1 MILFKSILTLLVI
14 GGVLLAAPSGCK
26 TKETSEPVTPAP
38 AQRLVSSSLIG
49 EYSPSQ
55 LRSRYTGINSLFQ
68 ALIVNGINVY
78 RLEYK
83 TTNTDGKT
91 VMASGALIVPDAA
104 TAAPLLSMQH
114 GTIGGDSEAPS
125 YYRSGSE
132 AYTFGTVFASQGY
145 IIAAP
150 DYIGYGASKDL
161 PHTYDQRTGLATA
174 SLDMLRAARE
184 FMSKNN
190 INWDKHLYLAGY
202 SEGGYATMALQ
213 KKIEE
218 ETGDEFNLVAS
229 SCGAGAYDKTAFMK
243 QVINE
248 RTSGVASINELYV
261 WVLLTYDRIY
271 GLNRPMTYYF
281 KEPYATQVA
290 AKGKEAV
297 INVSLNQ
304 AFTDSFKKAINDG
317 TDEGFLKAVRDNDIY
332 DWKPRTPTQLYHGD
346 ADNTV
351 LYLNSVNAR
360 DAMQKRGATN
370 VELKPIRGGT
380 HATSILSYIT
390 GTYSFFG
397 KTK

>member
-1 MILFKSILTLLVI
+1 MILFKSILTLFI
-14 GGVLLAAPSGCK
+14 SGVLLVAPTSCK
-26 TKETSEPVTPAP
+26 TKERNEPVLPAP
-38 AQRLVSSSLIG
+38 TKTLTSSTLIG
-49 EYSPSQ
+49 DYSDKQ

-68 ALIVNGINVY
+68 ALIVNGIKVY
-78 RLEYK
+78 RLEYR
-83 TTNTDGKT
+83 TTNTDGKSVT
-91 VMASGALIVPDAA
+91 ASGALLVPNVT

-114 GTIGGDSEAPS
+114 GTIGSDREAPS
-125 YYRSGSE
+125 YYGSGSE

-161 PHTYDQRTGLATA
+161 PHTYDQRSGLATA

-184 FMSKNN
+184 FLSQNK
-190 INWDKHLYLAGY
+190 INWDKRLYLAGY

-248 RTSGVASINELYV
+248 PTSGVASINELYV

-281 KEPYATQVA
+281 KEPYATRVA
-290 AKGKEAV
+290 TSGKDAV

-304 AFTDSFKKAINDG
+304 AFTDTFKKAINDG
-317 TDEGFLKAVRDNDIY
+317 TDEAFLNAVKDNDIY
-332 DWKPRTPTQLYHGD
+332 DWKPRTPMQLYHGD
-346 ADNTV
+346 ADKTV

-370 VELKPIRGGT
+370 VELKTIRGGT
-380 HATSILSYIT
+380 HATSILNFIT

-397 KTK
+397 NTQ